1 MKKSKLKNATRW
13 KLPLYVL
20 LLLVGISAY
29 GQNTTITGVIS
40 STDDGMP
47 LLGANV
53 LVKGTTIGVV
63 SDFDGNYSI
72 KVPSALLL
80 WYFLILVLKLR
91 KLL

>member
-72 KVPSALLL
+72 KVPSGSTT
-80 WYFLILVLKLR
+80 LVFSYIV
-91 KLL
+91 